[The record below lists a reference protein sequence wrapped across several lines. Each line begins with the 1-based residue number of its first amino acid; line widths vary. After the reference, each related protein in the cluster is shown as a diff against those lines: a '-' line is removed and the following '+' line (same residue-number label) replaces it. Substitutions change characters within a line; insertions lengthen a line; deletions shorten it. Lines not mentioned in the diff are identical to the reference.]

1 MEGGGEEAVTEV
13 VFAGA
18 GHAAGVVDGDEGR
31 EIFIVGTKSVG
42 DPGSEGGK
50 AFHGEAGVHEVF
62 ALRVGG
68 GHGVEGVEKAEVVGV
83 GSEVGEEVGDHFAG
97 LTSGLKTPE
106 RFGDVTGGP
115 FEGDGGNAWWLLA
128 VVFVEVWLVV
138 EGVDVGDGTG
148 AVDDENALGGG
159 GVVGGASEVG
169 AVWIDVG
176 ADGCFSCEVGGIVF
190 VVGCEEMGEAETAEG
205 KGGLGH
211 KVAPVEEA
219 AAEGGE
225 LFWGHG
231 LTRRFRVEAQK

>member
-1 MEGGGEEAVTEV
+1 M
-13 VFAGA
+13 
-18 GHAAGVVDGDEGR
+18 
-31 EIFIVGTKSVG
+31 
-42 DPGSEGGK
+42 
-50 AFHGEAGVHEVF
+50 
-62 ALRVGG
+62 
-68 GHGVEGVEKAEVVGV
+68 EGVEKAEVVGV

-97 LTSGLKTPE
+97 PTAGLKVPE

-115 FEGDGGNAWWLLA
+115 FEGDGGDAWWLLA
-128 VVFVEVWLVV
+128 MVFVEVRLVV
-138 EGVDVGDGTG
+138 EGVDVGDGAG
-148 AVDDENALGGG
+148 AVDDKNALGGG
-159 GVVGGASEVG
+159 VVVGGTGKVG

-225 LFWGHG
+225 VFWRHG
-231 LTRRFRVEAQK
+231 LTRRFRVEAPK